1 MKKCDIHVHSEGSDM
16 LIGINFTK
24 MCGVRECY
32 SSPEDIYNLAIS
44 RGMDYVTITD
54 HNRIDKSIYLV
65 EKIDKKK
72 CFTGCEYTVS
82 YPETG
87 HKLDVVCLGHTEK
100 QHNDLLMLR
109 KTGLK
114 EFLAYVQENKIP
126 HTLAHPAW
134 PVENKPKLSH
144 EVVIEWINMFNVIEV
159 INADLERAND
169 IAKRLVKAKGYK
181 TIDEKGMRIL
191 GTTGGSDAHIL
202 SGIARGY
209 TVAPNARSK
218 DGFLEAV
225 LKGEV
230 YGEGEYSSLELFH
243 SQIQEGIHAFV
254 RHEFQNIKQ
263 EGLRNYA
270 KKNPTKAAYITLVP
284 ILRHIIPAAIARNL
298 KTKLEEQAYS
308 LEKKCI
314 DSILN
319 KEFKEEMMGIYQR
332 IYARKSELE
341 ENIKAPGYYLPPLS
355 GIWATVIEKIR
366 EKWDLT
372 NADYSTTND

>member
-1 MKKCDIHVHSEGSDM
+1 V
-16 LIGINFTK
+16 N
-24 MCGVRECY
+24 
-32 SSPEDIYNLAIS
+32 
-44 RGMDYVTITD
+44 
-54 HNRIDKSIYLV
+54 
-65 EKIDKKK
+65 
-72 CFTGCEYTVS
+72 

-87 HKLDVVCLGHTEK
+87 HKLDVVCLNLTEK
-100 QHNDLLMLR
+100 QHKDLLVLR

-114 EFLAYVQENKIP
+114 DFVAYLKENKIP
-126 HTLAHPAW
+126 NTLAHPAW
-134 PVENKPKLSH
+134 PVEFKPKLTH
-144 EVVIEWINMFNVIEV
+144 EVIIEWMNMFNVIET

-181 TIDEKGMRIL
+181 ANDEKGLRIL

-218 DGFLEAV
+218 EGFLEAL

-230 YGEGEYSSLELFH
+230 YAEGEYSSLELFH

-254 RHEFQNIKQ
+254 KHEYQHMKT
-263 EGLRNYA
+263 EGLREYA
-270 KKNPTKAAYITLVP
+270 KKNPTKAAYIMLVP
-284 ILRHIIPAAIARNL
+284 ILRHVIPAAIARNL

-314 DSILN
+314 DAILN
-319 KEFKEEMMGIYQR
+319 REFKEEMMEIFQR
-332 IYARKSELE
+332 VYERKHELE
-341 ENIKAPGYYLPPLS
+341 DDIKAPGYYLPPLS

-366 EKWDLT
+366 ERWDLV